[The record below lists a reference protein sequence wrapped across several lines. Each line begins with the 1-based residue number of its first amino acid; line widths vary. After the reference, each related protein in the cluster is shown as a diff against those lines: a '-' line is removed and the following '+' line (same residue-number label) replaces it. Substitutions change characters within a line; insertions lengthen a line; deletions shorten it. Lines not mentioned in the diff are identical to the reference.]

1 MPPSLLAAVAAVVA
15 ASFWLLARRR
25 PNLGVALDS
34 QAVAALNRAQI
45 ALVSGGAERASV
57 REAAELAARSMPL
70 PATARERAIFLRT
83 LRLQLAGPAPERLA
97 AIEAAGVWGQRASLP
112 LLARG
117 LRDVDPAVVKA
128 AACAMERFRGRSRGF
143 EGAGY
148 GAGSQPPLPLP
159 RNVARTR

>member
-1 MPPSLLAAVAAVVA
+1 MPPSLLTAVAAIVA

-25 PNLGVALDS
+25 PTLGVALDS

-45 ALVSGGAERASV
+45 ALVAGGAEPAAV
-57 REAAELAARSMPL
+57 TEADGMAARSRPL
-70 PATARERAIFLRT
+70 LPVTARERALFLRALT
-83 LRLQLAGPAPERLA
+83 LQLAGPASERLA

-117 LRDVDPAVVKA
+117 LRDVDPAVVQA
-128 AACAMERFRGRSRGF
+128 AARAMERFRGRSCA
-143 EGAGY
+143 AGL
-148 GAGSQPPLPLP
+148 QPPLPLP

>member
-1 MPPSLLAAVAAVVA
+1 MPPSLLTAVAAIVA

-25 PNLGVALDS
+25 PTLGLALDS

-45 ALVSGGAERASV
+45 ALVAGGAEPAALT
-57 REAAELAARSMPL
+57 EADGLAARSRPL
-70 PATARERAIFLRT
+70 PMTARERALFLRA
-83 LRLQLAGPAPERLA
+83 LSLQLGGPARERLA

-117 LRDVDPAVVKA
+117 LRDVDPAVVQA
-128 AACAMERFRGRSRGF
+128 AARAMERFRGRTC
-143 EGAGY
+143 
-148 GAGSQPPLPLP
+148 GSGLQPPLQLPLP